1 MTAQAENKR
10 IAKNTGLL
18 YIRMLFTMGI
28 ALFTSRVILHSLG
41 VEDYGLYS
49 VIGGI
54 VTMFTFLNG
63 AMAGAT
69 QRFLTFEIEKGDKN
83 QLSRI
88 FSTSIQ
94 IHLILALGIII
105 LGETIGLWLFYNKMI
120 IPPNRLDAAFWVF
133 QLSVI
138 ACAGSIL
145 QTPYNADIIAHERMG
160 VFAYISILDV
170 TLKLGIAYL
179 LYIIT
184 LDRLKTYALLV
195 LCVQFLDFLI
205 YATYCTKNFQESRY
219 KHYIDKSLLKRMTN
233 FAAWTLFGNMAS
245 IAYTQGLNLLLNI
258 FFGPV
263 VNAARGIAVQVQSA
277 INGFVVNF
285 QTALNPQITKTYAA
299 KDLERMH
306 SLIFASSKYSF
317 FLLFFLSLPIIIET
331 QPILHTWLGVV
342 PNYTVIF
349 VRLMLAISLI
359 DSISNPLINSANAT
373 GNIKKYQ
380 IVIGGILLLI
390 LPFSYFALKL
400 GATPESV
407 FIIHLLMVV
416 CAQTARI
423 WMIRPMI
430 RLSIREYFKKVI
442 VKIGA
447 VSILSAIIPLCLYN
461 YLPVNVY
468 SIIFICALCLICV
481 PCFVYI
487 IGLNSTEKSFIQ
499 EHIKRKNNQYDSD
512 K

>member
-1 MTAQAENKR
+1 
-10 IAKNTGLL
+10 
-18 YIRMLFTMGI
+18 
-28 ALFTSRVILHSLG
+28 
-41 VEDYGLYS
+41 
-49 VIGGI
+49 
-54 VTMFTFLNG
+54 
-63 AMAGAT
+63 
-69 QRFLTFEIEKGDKN
+69 
-83 QLSRI
+83 
-88 FSTSIQ
+88 
-94 IHLILALGIII
+94 
-105 LGETIGLWLFYNKMI
+105 
-120 IPPNRLDAAFWVF
+120 
-133 QLSVI
+133 
-138 ACAGSIL
+138 
-145 QTPYNADIIAHERMG
+145 
-160 VFAYISILDV
+160 
-170 TLKLGIAYL
+170 
-179 LYIIT
+179 
-184 LDRLKTYALLV
+184 
-195 LCVQFLDFLI
+195 
-205 YATYCTKNFQESRY
+205 
-219 KHYIDKSLLKRMTN
+219 MTN